1 MIIGRHG
8 FHKVKDYLNGSM
20 LFVAFRNVTAVDAE
34 LPVCLMHPQKWYQ
47 TARTTT
53 RYTCASQKVVSTYAS
68 PLLKKLKEGILLGN
82 VSETLVLQDCSI

>member
-34 LPVCLMHPQKWYQ
+34 LPVCLMHPRKWYQ

-53 RYTCASQKVVSTYAS
+53 CTCFNASH
-68 PLLKKLKEGILLGN
+68 LLKKSKEGILLGN
-82 VSETLVLQDCSI
+82 VSETLVLQVCSI